1 MRRLASPELTNGIS
15 LEVHTLATPAGIGQR
30 PTGCYLGLPSFMH
43 YAKSMPHFVHAA
55 DIHLDRSLP
64 ALLDGRA
71 THPFVLAP
79 RLAFIRLIDYVIESD
94 AAFLVLAGDV
104 YDGAWKDVSTGLF
117 FHQQV
122 GRLRS
127 RGVPVY
133 LLHGNHDAES
143 AMPKTLVPPDNVR
156 LFSAR
161 SPQSCEFEPLHIHLH
176 GQSFAQAD
184 TRENLASVYPR
195 PVTGYVNIGV
205 LHTALAGS
213 PPHSPYAP
221 CTLEQLKGHGY
232 DYWALGHVHQYKM
245 LAKDPYIVFPGNLQG
260 LHIKELGARGA
271 VSVPIEDGHL
281 GAPEF
286 VAMDVLRFHLIDM
299 VVPASVL
306 TLSALVG
313 EVRKAIESARD
324 GADGRHLAMRVVLR
338 LDTTVHPSLCRSK
351 TMLRD
356 EMEGL
361 FAQFEDQVTLEGTE
375 FQLRAQP
382 AASGAGVAQDAI
394 ASLDDYFAQAARDP
408 AFMGTLRDSLQAV
421 LSKRKPSETST
432 ESLLEQIANDD
443 LDTAINEAAEQLRTR
458 LRTIE

>member
-1 MRRLASPELTNGIS
+1 MA
-15 LEVHTLATPAGIGQR
+15 
-30 PTGCYLGLPSFMH
+30 
-43 YAKSMPHFVHAA
+43 HFVHAA

-161 SPQSCEFEPLHIHLH
+161 SPQSFEFEPLHIHLH
-176 GQSFAQAD
+176 GQSFAQVD
-184 TRENLASVYPR
+184 TRENLASAYPR
-195 PVTGYVNIGV
+195 PVTGCVNIGV

-221 CTLEQLKGHGY
+221 CTVEQLRGHGY
-232 DYWALGHVHQYKM
+232 DYWALGHVHQHKV
-245 LAKDPYIVFPGNLQG
+245 LATEPYIVFPGNLQA

-271 VSVPIEDGHL
+271 VSVPIDDGHL
-281 GAPEF
+281 GTPEF
-286 VAMDVLRFHLIDM
+286 VPMDVLRFHLLDLD
-299 VVPASVL
+299 VPAAVQ
-306 TLSALVG
+306 TPAALVG
-313 EVRKAIESARD
+313 EVRNAIESACD

-338 LDTTVHPSLCRSK
+338 LDAMVHPSLCRSK

-361 FAQFEDQVTLEGTE
+361 FAQFEDQITLEDTE
-375 FQLRAQP
+375 FQLRAP
-382 AASGAGVAQDAI
+382 AAAAPGGDAHDAV
-394 ASLDDYFAQAARDP
+394 ASLDAYFEQAAGDP
-408 AFMGTLRDSLQAV
+408 AFMGTLRNSLQAV
-421 LSKRKPSETST
+421 LSKRKPSETAT
-432 ESLLEQIANDD
+432 GTLLEQLANDE
-443 LDTAINEAAEQLRTR
+443 LDPAISDAAEQLRTR
-458 LRTIE
+458 LRTID

>member
-1 MRRLASPELTNGIS
+1 
-15 LEVHTLATPAGIGQR
+15 
-30 PTGCYLGLPSFMH
+30 
-43 YAKSMPHFVHAA
+43 MPHFVHAA

-71 THPFVLAP
+71 THPFALAP
-79 RLAFIRLIDYVIESD
+79 RLAFTRLIDYVIESD

-143 AMPKTLVPPDNVR
+143 AMPKTLVPPDNIR
-156 LFSAR
+156 LFSTR
-161 SPQSCEFEPLHIHLH
+161 SPQSFEFEPLHIHLH

-184 TRENLASVYPR
+184 TRANLASAYPR
-195 PVTGYVNIGV
+195 PVTGCVNIGV

-221 CTLEQLKGHGY
+221 CTVEQLRGHGY
-232 DYWALGHVHQYKM
+232 DYWALGHVHQHKV
-245 LAKDPYIVFPGNLQG
+245 LGSAPPIVFPGNLQA

-281 GAPEF
+281 GTPEF
-286 VAMDVLRFHLIDM
+286 VPLDVLRFHLLDLD
-299 VVPASVL
+299 VPAAVQ
-306 TLSALVG
+306 TPAALVG
-313 EVRKAIESARD
+313 EVRKAIESACD

-338 LDTTVHPSLCRSK
+338 LDAMVHPSLCRSK

-356 EMEGL
+356 EMAGV
-361 FAQFEDQVTLEGTE
+361 FAQFEDKVTLEDTE
-375 FQLRAQP
+375 FHLRPP
-382 AASGAGVAQDAI
+382 AAAIAPGDAHDAI
-394 ASLDDYFAQAARDP
+394 ASLDAYFAQAARDP
-408 AFMGTLRDSLQAV
+408 AFMGTLRDNLQAV
-421 LSKRKPSETST
+421 LSKRKPSETPAPT
-432 ESLLEQIANDD
+432 LLEQLANDE
-443 LDTAINEAAEQLRTR
+443 LETAIGDAADQLRTR
-458 LRTIE
+458 LRTID